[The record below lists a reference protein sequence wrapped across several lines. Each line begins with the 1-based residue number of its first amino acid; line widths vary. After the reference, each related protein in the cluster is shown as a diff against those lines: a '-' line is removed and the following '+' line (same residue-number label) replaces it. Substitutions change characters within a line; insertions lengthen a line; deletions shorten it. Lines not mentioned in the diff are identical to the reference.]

1 MLEGLPPNNAAHRLT
16 LVSDERR
23 ARAVADLIVES
34 FEPAEAASTA
44 FETEESWPG
53 GGKAWLVEA
62 YFGVMPNEEAIRALI
77 AVAADE
83 ETARSATFGLTEKQD
98 WVANALAGLQPVR
111 AGRFLVHGAHDRGT
125 VGASDV
131 GIEIEAGLAFGT
143 GHHGTTRGCLLHL
156 DRLLKRR
163 RPEKVVDVGC
173 GAGVLAI
180 AAAKVLKRKVELG
193 DIDPVAVEVANANA
207 RLNGVGQFC
216 KAISVARGR
225 EPRLARGRALRRRVR
240 QHPGKTLAPARALAG
255 FCDCAGWR
263 GDRLGPT
270 QRRRAR
276 RARRVASA
284 GLFPRRTDRS
294 RGLGEPEADKVK
306 WTLPGTRYE
315 CYPELT
321 KLKLRSRFRRASFI
335 APIRNG
341 IDEALVV
348 DGVRAPRDRERLSV
362 RLFRECRCADVGNPN
377 LDRAQPLRAQSLSV
391 RPHLV
396 P

>member
-44 FETEESWPG
+44 FETEEFWPG

-111 AGRFLVHGAHDRGT
+111 AGRFLVHGAHDRGK

-216 KAISVARGR
+216 KAIQSRGV
-225 EPRLARGRALRRRVR
+225 ENRALREGAPYDVVFANILAKPLRL
-240 QHPGKTLAPARALAG
+240 LAPSLASVTAPDGEAIVSGLLSGDVPGVLAAWRAQGFFLAERIDLEGWASLRLTRWSGRCRAL
-255 FCDCAGWR
+255 D
-263 GDRLGPT
+263 T
-270 QRRRAR
+270 NVIQ
-276 RARRVASA
+276 
-284 GLFPRRTDRS
+284 
-294 RGLGEPEADKVK
+294 
-306 WTLPGTRYE
+306 
-315 CYPELT
+315 
-321 KLKLRSRFRRASFI
+321 
-335 APIRNG
+335 N
-341 IDEALVV
+341 
-348 DGVRAPRDRERLSV
+348 
-362 RLFRECRCADVGNPN
+362 
-377 LDRAQPLRAQSLSV
+377 
-391 RPHLV
+391 
-396 P
+396 